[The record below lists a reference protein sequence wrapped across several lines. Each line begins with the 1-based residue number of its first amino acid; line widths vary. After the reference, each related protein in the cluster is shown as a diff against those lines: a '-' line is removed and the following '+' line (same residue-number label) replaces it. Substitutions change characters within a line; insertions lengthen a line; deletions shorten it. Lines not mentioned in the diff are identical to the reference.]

1 LPQVPRRQYS
11 VQLQGN
17 FLTAYRV
24 NIQGRGASLVYD
36 DVLNAFPLN
45 GYFAFDAYAS
55 RSIGSNL
62 EAYVAG
68 ENLGDRT
75 IQVTRTAVLLG
86 LGMPRTVRAGVHV
99 RIGAR

>member
-1 LPQVPRRQYS
+1 
-11 VQLQGN
+11 
-17 FLTAYRV
+17 V

-36 DVLNAFPLN
+36 DVFNTSTLALN

-86 LGMPRTVRAGVHV
+86 LGMPRTVRAGINV